1 MRNRNN
7 YLKMEI
13 KRTPEQVAIA
23 RQLGSTNRSES
34 LLAAE
39 AIAAAVSQP
48 LLEVIQQ
55 APVFS
60 NYFARQTYGPDEAPT
75 IPLTPLFDT
84 KQPGY
89 FLIWSQTMP
98 GGLATQQMQGANDLV
113 VQVHSYDGS
122 ASLDK
127 KYVRSQ
133 QPRINEISAALTRL
147 ANEVLLKQN
156 RDATN
161 VLMGAIAN
169 SYIDGNPANTAV
181 GNYQI
186 IRSQTAGVFQMDD
199 FNTLMTKYRR
209 IVPSWVGGTPIG
221 VRPNLTDLCGSPE
234 WMGQIRSIAY
244 QPVNTRNGAQTVA
257 GTPTNSYGGASS
269 LAATEEVRN
278 KIFSGGGLP
287 SLFDVD
293 LHEFNELG
301 VGQIYNNVFAT
312 YATGTYIGNAGTGSG
327 TFNSATEQVVV
338 GLNLDWFDLINL
350 VQTDMG
356 GAEWSLTA
364 DDQFPL
370 RADKVGWFGKQ
381 VAGYVSVDNRGKMAI
396 IY

>member
-7 YLKMEI
+7 YLQIEI
-13 KRTPEQVAIA
+13 KKTPEQVAIA
-23 RQLGSTNRSES
+23 RQLGSNSRTES
-34 LLAAE
+34 LAAAE
-39 AIAAAVSQP
+39 AIAAVVAQP
-48 LLEVIQQ
+48 LLQVIQQ

-60 NYFARQTYGPDEAPT
+60 NFYSRQTYGPDEAPT

-89 FLIWSQTMP
+89 FLVWSQTMP

-113 VQVHSYDGS
+113 VQTHNYDGS

-127 KYVRSQ
+127 KYMRAQ
-133 QPRINEISAALTRL
+133 QPRINEISSALTRL

-169 SYIDGNPANTAV
+169 SFIDGNAANTAV

-186 IRSQTAGVFQMDD
+186 VRTATAGVFQLDD

-209 IVPSWVGGTPIG
+209 IVPSWVGGTPVG
-221 VRPNLTDLCGSPE
+221 ARPNLTDLCGSPE
-234 WMGQIRSIAY
+234 WMGSMRSIAY
-244 QPVNTRNGAQTVA
+244 QPQNTRA
-257 GTPTNSYGGASS
+257 GSVGSTQSNTAIP
-269 LAATEEVRN
+269 ATDEVRN
-278 KIFSGGGLP
+278 AIFNSAGLP
-287 SLFDVD
+287 SLFNVD

-312 YATGTYIGNAGTGSG
+312 YATGTYIGNGGTSSA
-327 TFNSATEQVVV
+327 TFNAATEQVVV
-338 GLNLDWFDLINL
+338 GLNLDWFDLVSL
-350 VQTDMG
+350 TQTDQAG
-356 GAEWSLTA
+356 SEWSLNA
-364 DDQFPL
+364 DDQFPN
-370 RADKVGWFGKQ
+370 RADKVGWYGKLNQ
-381 VAGYVSVDNRGKMAI
+381 GYTSVDNRGKMAI
-396 IY
+396 IM